1 LGRLGIDA
9 GSGEVNREDGKAA
22 LRQSSVIGGMVSSRL
37 RIKHHDTP
45 SSTPFRLDNGS
56 GAGISPKRQAIERA
70 AAAVFLRDGYAGASV
85 DEIAREAAVSKA
97 TLYSHFRSKEELFC
111 AIIGQQCGQFV
122 VEAQTSEA
130 AGATPEQ
137 ILRKLGQNFLGNLLS
152 PHMLALYRVVAGE
165 AYRFPALGRMIYES
179 GPAPAKQALA
189 GYFRDLT
196 RKGRLVVKQPEIA
209 ADQFF
214 GALLGGI
221 HFRQL
226 LGVEK
231 PPSRRTID
239 LWVEKAVAT
248 FIAAHTPR

>member
-1 LGRLGIDA
+1 
-9 GSGEVNREDGKAA
+9 
-22 LRQSSVIGGMVSSRL
+22 
-37 RIKHHDTP
+37 
-45 SSTPFRLDNGS
+45 
-56 GAGISPKRQAIERA
+56 
-70 AAAVFLRDGYAGASV
+70 
-85 DEIAREAAVSKA
+85 
-97 TLYSHFRSKEELFC
+97 
-111 AIIGQQCGQFV
+111 
-122 VEAQTSEA
+122 
-130 AGATPEQ
+130 
-137 ILRKLGQNFLGNLLS
+137 
-152 PHMLALYRVVAGE
+152 
-165 AYRFPALGRMIYES
+165 MIYES

-196 RKGRLVVKQPEIA
+196 RKRRLVVKQPEIA